1 MKYLP
6 SSLYYK
12 QFHIIFKIL
21 FFLYFVKLYKCDD
34 IVYPSDYTF
43 DFRFYQTI
51 ELINDD
57 VLFISN
63 DGIHV
68 FSGNFSI
75 DDSTKRKIYTHLL
88 ESDYASKVILS
99 KFDDGHIISIINKY
113 LYFFSPD
120 GYRLADVSLDTDIDN
135 NNANSYSLTAFDIIE
150 NYYYYY
156 ITYVNADNCLNLY
169 YFRINNNGTSTY
181 KKIYENTYCPKSNGA
196 SSTYIKEKGH
206 SCELMFNFNEK
217 ILTCFFVI
225 ANPLSISHA
234 SFNISSDGINVIDN
248 EINFFDVDSK
258 YGSVKSCSVKD
269 NPNKALICYCASKEY
284 LKCLKYDLIQNSFE
298 DVGGSSSN
306 CDTSYLGITIKY
318 YDEKKEFL
326 VSHLVNSNGYFKL
339 LKYSSKFFIT
349 YNATNIITNSD
360 KTYYVSLVSFLFL
373 SPYENYSLI
382 TYSDSYK
389 TERFFHPAPIYEEE
403 EIEEE
408 YEEKNEE
415 IEEEEKEEQEIKEEI
430 CDKGDYP
437 FYYENTITCYNE
449 NNKLENLYFNSLNK
463 TYNLCYEKCK
473 TCNTSGDFN
482 MHNCTSCINDHQFL
496 NDSKYPNNCYE
507 KCYYYYYYCYY
518 YSIYEQYR
526 CTDDGQCPEVAP
538 FLIRN
543 NNKCISNCTQD
554 NKHQYNS
561 ECLDDCPSYTK
572 LNKENICEDTNVE
585 DCTSSVF
592 EFNINLETIS
602 IDNLELYAKNYAE
615 EFSYTDNHVSE
626 YLSSSK
632 NNYSFILYKNKE
644 CIQQLNL
651 TFSVIDFGECYNKIQ
666 KYYNI
671 TQKLV
676 IFILKT
682 NIIQNSKPVTF
693 YQFYSPITGKK
704 LDIKN
709 ICDDE
714 AITIYENILSNVNL
728 SSTLL
733 SLTLE
738 QSINIF
744 DLDDP
749 FYTDLC
755 YHFKGINGKDVPLK
769 SRILSFF
776 PNITLCDDDCTMKG
790 VNISTMTAIC
800 NCKVNSLTDNYLLN
814 NELVMSSDVIS
825 NAVDLIN
832 ENNLAVLKCYK
843 DVFIYQYFKVNTGS
857 FIMIAFLIINTVCII
872 IFFIIDL
879 KNIKKYIYNT
889 TDEYFVYLDKNNKK
903 RNSIYSAKN
912 PPKKNI
918 QNKQINNI
926 DDMKQ
931 ISGSTSTKLNLNKK
945 GTSSI
950 EIGRKDHKTHTKN
963 KSKID
968 INKIENNKDNK
979 NKLKNKSKS
988 KTEINKIGINK
999 DNQKNKDEINR
1010 LQKHN
1015 RTNKTH
1021 KTNKTNK
1028 INKKN
1033 KNKNRN
1039 EKLINN
1045 KKNIGHNNS
1054 STLKLTI
1061 NFDDYLSEF
1070 DESNY
1075 NQSVINDKRNFLETF
1090 VDSIKGDHLCVNTFI
1105 QDNIRPITMKI
1116 VHLLFYMA
1124 LYFFV
1129 SGLFY
1134 DESLITDIYNSDS
1147 NGFFD
1152 FLNDSFGRLLSVSI
1166 IAAVLDCFVSFCFED
1181 EDKIKE
1187 ILMEKKKDIK
1197 PKINQ
1202 FVVTVNRKY
1211 IIFISIT
1218 TILTLFIWFYVSC
1231 FNNVYPNTKYNWI
1244 KASVFFFIVIQL
1256 SSLVKILV
1264 QTLFRYISLKYKSK
1278 KIFELSKILN

>member
-437 FYYENTITCYNE
+437 FYYENTTTCYNE

-651 TFSVIDFGECYNKIQ
+651 TFSIIDFGDCYSKIQ

-671 TQKLV
+671 TQNLV
-676 IFILKT
+676 VFILKT
-682 NIIQNSKPVTF
+682 SMIKNNKPITF

-704 LDIKN
+704 LDITD
-709 ICDDE
+709 ICDE
-714 AITIYENILSNVNL
+714 NITIYENILSNVNL

-733 SLTLE
+733 SLALE
-738 QSINIF
+738 QNINIF
-744 DLDDP
+744 DLNDP
-749 FYTDLC
+749 FYTDIC
-755 YHFKGINGKDVPLK
+755 YHFKGLNGKDVPLK
-769 SRILSFF
+769 IRILSFF

-790 VNISTMTAIC
+790 VNLTTMRAIC
-800 NCKVNSLTDNYLLN
+800 NCKTNSFTDNYLLN
-814 NELVMSSDVIS
+814 NELVMSSDIIS
-825 NAVDLIN
+825 NAISIIN

-843 DVFIYQYFKVNTGS
+843 DVFVYKYFIVNTGG
-857 FIMIAFLIINTVCII
+857 FIMIDFLITDIICII
-872 IFFIIDL
+872 IYFVKDL
-879 KNIKKYIYNT
+879 KNIKKYIYST
-889 TDEYFVYLDKNNKK
+889 TDAYFIYLNKNNRK
-903 RNSIYSAKN
+903 NNNILNINN

-918 QNKQINNI
+918 RIKKISAIVNMQKISGNLSSKLNINN
-926 DDMKQ
+926 K
-931 ISGSTSTKLNLNKK
+931 GS
-945 GTSSI
+945 SSI
-950 EIGRKDHKTHTKN
+950 ELNRKIYKN
-963 KSKID
+963 NKKDKSESE
-968 INKIENNKDNK
+968 NNHNENNKD
-979 NKLKNKSKS
+979 SK
-988 KTEINKIGINK
+988 K
-999 DNQKNKDEINR
+999 
-1010 LQKHN
+1010 
-1015 RTNKTH
+1015 
-1021 KTNKTNK
+1021 
-1028 INKKN
+1028 NKKN
-1033 KNKNRN
+1033 KNENNIKKNNNKTNKKYKIKYKN
-1039 EKLINN
+1039 EDLINN
-1045 KKNIGHNNS
+1045 NENSEYNNS
-1054 STLKLTI
+1054 SRLEL
-1061 NFDDYLSEF
+1061 NLDF
-1070 DESNY
+1070 DEYLNDFDEDNY
-1075 NQSVINDKRNFLETF
+1075 NQSVLKDKRKFLEIF
-1090 VDSIKGDHLCVNTFI
+1090 KDSIKENHLCVNTFI
-1105 QDNIRPITMKI
+1105 KDNIKPISMKI
-1116 VHLLFYMA
+1116 VHLILYITW
-1124 LYFFV
+1124 YFFIN
-1129 SGLFY
+1129 GLFY
-1134 DESLITDIYNSDS
+1134 DESLITEIYNSDDKD
-1147 NGFFD
+1147 FFD
-1152 FLNDSFGRLLSVSI
+1152 FLDGLFGRLISVSI
-1166 IAAVLDCFVSFCFED
+1166 IATVTDYIINFCFED

-1187 ILMEKKKDIK
+1187 ILMDNKKEIK
-1197 PKINQ
+1197 IKISK
-1202 FVVTVNRKY
+1202 FVTIINRKY
-1211 IIFISIT
+1211 IIFISISS
-1218 TILTLFIWFYVSC
+1218 IITLFNWFYVSC

-1244 KASVFFFIVIQL
+1244 KSSVFFFIVIQL
-1256 SSLVKILV
+1256 SSLLKILV
-1264 QTLFRYISLKYKSK
+1264 QAIFRYISLKYRSK